1 MRSFK
6 YNRGQQ
12 VIEYLLV
19 STAVALVLI
28 TGVLL
33 KGGPFVQATNGVMKG
48 PSSLLEKNKDAMKFA
63 NATGSL
69 VTF

>member
-48 PSSLLEKNKDAMKFA
+48 SSSLLEKNKNAMKFV
-63 NATGSL
+63 NPTGSL